1 MADSGATSHAEGADN
16 GNTGAASKA
25 REAAS
30 APASRSICLRRVI
43 SRPAAGVTGTAVP
56 VAPTVPAA
64 PAPAPAAPDVPT
76 KPQVPVT
83 VGNRTIK
90 LPVGRS
96 SVKNDL
102 MTSLLSEL
110 LDEAN
115 EDDDDGDGDGA
126 TNDATNEAA
135 GSGGGAPLNR
145 LKPNTN
151 FLTRLVSSAERSNR
165 RIIAEVCRAWVPCGV
180 FAAGQVTTCARVQ
193 ATGLPQAKRKAKAK
207 GKQLISKSFCTCRR
221 RYLPP
226 AVVNGMT
233 NSLGPFCVAVCAVA
247 TPSATH
253 SYPPQAW
260 HLAHQQHCHQVRHS
274 VAHPTTGRCVA
285 GGGGCTHTA
294 WT

>member
-1 MADSGATSHAEGADN
+1 M
-16 GNTGAASKA
+16 
-25 REAAS
+25 
-30 APASRSICLRRVI
+30 
-43 SRPAAGVTGTAVP
+43 
-56 VAPTVPAA
+56 
-64 PAPAPAAPDVPT
+64 
-76 KPQVPVT
+76 
-83 VGNRTIK
+83 GNRTIK

-126 TNDATNEAA
+126 TNDATNDAA

-221 RYLPP
+221 RCLPP

-233 NSLGPFCVAVCAVA
+233 NSLGPFCVGVCCGHVVCYTQLPAAGVA
-247 TPSATH
+247 SRSSTALPPSTAFGCASYHWTVRGRWRGVYTH
-253 SYPPQAW
+253 RMDLTLCCPLHRERQ
-260 HLAHQQHCHQVRHS
+260 HLRRMWC
-274 VAHPTTGRCVA
+274 
-285 GGGGCTHTA
+285 
-294 WT
+294 